1 MIFSTEQEWL
11 KAIDIVEDRIH
22 GRFVAPIHK
31 LIPEEFSGFAII
43 ALDCLLIES
52 LNGFKEG
59 RASKG
64 NCEEYVVFLASSPH
78 FKHEFSA
85 DVASEFCRSVR
96 NGLIHDSETRHQ
108 WFIEKTKPSDRIL
121 GHDHLG
127 NYVLNRNHFHVAL
140 EAELNDHRPYPAG
153 LRGFV
158 PGAVLR
164 IPRVLVKA
172 NQFQCLTPPNSE
184 SSIPSPAETPA
195 HYSSPESV
203 PPLKRARQSTNHCSL

>member
-1 MIFSTEQEWL
+1 MSISDPRVSPHHKFSDWTSIDFSNEQEWL
-11 KAIDIVEDRIH
+11 KAIDIVEDRIR

-64 NCEEYVVFLASSPH
+64 NCEEYAVFFASSPH

-140 EAELNDHRPYPAG
+140 EAELNDWLAR
-153 LRGFV
+153 LRG
-158 PGAVLR
+158 G
-164 IPRVLVKA
+164 
-172 NQFQCLTPPNSE
+172 
-184 SSIPSPAETPA
+184 
-195 HYSSPESV
+195 HHD
-203 PPLKRARQSTNHCSL
+203 ARQKMRVRMDQILMRHTNTGR